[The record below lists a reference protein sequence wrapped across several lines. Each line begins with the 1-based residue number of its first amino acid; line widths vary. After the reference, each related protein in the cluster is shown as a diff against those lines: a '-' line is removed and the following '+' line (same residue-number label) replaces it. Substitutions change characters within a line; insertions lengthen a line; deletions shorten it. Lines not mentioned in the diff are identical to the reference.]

1 MKLLLIQK
9 TVYYPTFGGAN
20 KSNLILLET
29 LAARGHQCRVVAPSA
44 GAQATSHG
52 VRAKTN
58 GNCASHY
65 ERNGVEVY
73 AVSNQSQLREQVIKQ
88 AREFNPDWVLVS
100 SEDPGQYLL
109 AAALTAQPERVVYL
123 AHTTLALPFGPG
135 AAVRSARAADL
146 LAHAAG
152 IVAVSDYLRDYIRH
166 WGGLDAVSL
175 PLALYGAG
183 PYPDLSAFYAGSVAM
198 INPCAVKGISI
209 FVELARRMPHLDFA
223 AVASW
228 GTTES
233 DLSLLHSVPNVRVL
247 QPVDDI
253 AEILAGVRVLVVP
266 SLWAEAL
273 GRVITEAMLHGIPV
287 VAADVGGTREAKLGV
302 DYLLPV
308 NEIQEYERRVDAR
321 MMPVPVIPPQDVDVW
336 VETLRRVTE
345 NRAEYERVSRES
357 RAAAAS
363 YVERQTVDGLENY
376 LLNLQHT
383 ARPRETA
390 GAEQNS

>member
-20 KSNLILLET
+20 KSNLILLESLT
-29 LAARGHQCRVVAPSA
+29 AKGHQCRVVAPSA
-44 GAQATSHG
+44 GAQTISHG
-52 VRAKTN
+52 VRAKSN
-58 GNCASHY
+58 GHCASSY

-73 AVSNQSQLREQVIKQ
+73 AVGNQSQLREQVIKQ

-135 AAVRSARAADL
+135 AAVRSVRAAEL
-146 LAHAAG
+146 LEHAAG
-152 IVAVSDYLRDYIRH
+152 IVAVSDYLRDYIRR
-166 WGGLDAVSL
+166 WGDLDAVSL

-183 PYPDLSAFYAGSVAM
+183 PYPDLSAFYAGSIVM

-209 FVELARRMPHLDFA
+209 FVELARRMPHLEFA

-228 GTTES
+228 GTTED
-233 DLSLLHSVPNVRVL
+233 DLALLHSVPNIRLL

-253 AEILAGVRVLVVP
+253 AEIFAGTRVLVVP

-287 VAADVGGTREAKLGV
+287 LAADVGGTREAKLGV
-302 DYLLPV
+302 DYLLGV
-308 NEIQEYERRVDAR
+308 NAIEEYERRVDAR
-321 MMPVPVIPPQDVDVW
+321 MMPVPVIPPQEIEPW

-357 RAAAAS
+357 RAAAHG
-363 YVERQTVDGLENY
+363 YIERQTVDDLEHY
-376 LLNLQHT
+376 LLNLRS
-383 ARPRETA
+383 ASPRESA
-390 GAEQNS
+390 NAEQNS

>member
-20 KSNLILLET
+20 KSNLILMET

-44 GAQATSHG
+44 GAQAATAQG
-52 VRAKTN
+52 VRAKSN
-58 GNCASHY
+58 GHCASRY

-73 AVSNQSQLREQVIKQ
+73 AVGNQSQLREQVIKQ
-88 AREFNPDWVLVS
+88 ARDFDPDWVLVS

-123 AHTTLALPFGPG
+123 AHTTLALPFGP
-135 AAVRSARAADL
+135 AAALRSARAADL

-166 WGGLDAVSL
+166 WGGLDCVSL

-183 PYPDLSAFYAGSVAM
+183 PYPDLSSFYTGSVTM

-209 FVELARRMPHLDFA
+209 FVELARRMPHMDFM

-233 DLSLLHSVPNVRVL
+233 DLAQLQSLPNIRIV

-253 AEILAGVRVLVVP
+253 AEILAETRVLVVP

-287 VAADVGGTREAKLGV
+287 LAADVGGTREALLGM

-308 NEIQEYERRVDAR
+308 CEIQEYERRVDAR
-321 MMPVPVIPPQDVDVW
+321 MMPVPVIPPQDVEPW
-336 VETLRRVTE
+336 IETLRRVTE
-345 NRAEYERVSRES
+345 DRAEYERVSRAG
-357 RAAAAS
+357 RAAAHE
-363 YVERQTVDGLENY
+363 YVSRESVDGLESY
-376 LLNLQHT
+376 LLDLQNT
-383 ARPRETA
+383 RTRPAASA
-390 GAEQNS
+390 GQSS